1 MAVYYKSISCN
12 PLTPLVRFVVD
23 LLYNYLPSVLRR
35 CWLGGMQEGH
45 PACKKTERWGAGVAI
60 YLERVADLHTC
71 MFQLMLLPLTV
82 SCFSEIQIGFT
93 FWYRLTWVVP
103 EKRPLNGCV
112 CVCVCCTIT
121 TLSTVDKILMDTAR
135 QQSFLYI
142 RAIERNASIK
152 VIYKLIFLQPW
163 PVNKTETRNAVA
175 RTDCFAD
182 TSEHIH
188 VYSLVFHSS
197 CSPLSVVVSCCR
209 LI

>member
-1 MAVYYKSISCN
+1 MV
-12 PLTPLVRFVVD
+12 
-23 LLYNYLPSVLRR
+23 
-35 CWLGGMQEGH
+35 
-45 PACKKTERWGAGVAI
+45 I

-71 MFQLMLLPLTV
+71 MFQLMLLPLTG
-82 SCFSEIQIGFT
+82 SCFSESQIGFT

-103 EKRPLNGCV
+103 EKRPLNGCVCVYV

-182 TSEHIH
+182 TSEHIRF
-188 VYSLVFHSS
+188 YSSLPLFLF
-197 CSPLSVVVSCCR
+197 SPVCCCFV
-209 LI
+209 L